1 MKMYSRF
8 ALISILVAIPAIR
21 AQPTSAPS
29 TSPSTRPRHEVI
41 IPPNFIKVEVSE
53 RTALC
58 EPPDKEWIAKA
69 LDDLQPSAR
78 PTTMPSDLAD
88 MLAARRAELVK
99 QMATDLSIADSSS
112 IDTLLNEHVIPD
124 LQKMADI
131 RPPMF
136 YLVCSKAKLK
146 ELVKG
151 GWSDPRFRYN
161 RVADDV
167 AEYRSVSLSIQTA
180 MDDLLIPALYD
191 PTQPVEKRREAL
203 QKQVDMNE
211 ANIAASLATQGLI
224 LVQTGLV
231 AAIDDAAIKP
241 LGLKPGQEWFGIG
254 VEGLLSTRYMTQLNG
269 MRNEDLLR
277 LLTDDDPRNPIRAAT
292 INLIHPTDPSN
303 LRPNYA
309 PAYIDA
315 LRRRSVLVVN
325 SLIQR
330 TGPEA
335 IPKLLNAIKQ
345 SQPKD
350 ADALVEV
357 IKQTVGVDLSR
368 DVLPQS

>member
-1 MKMYSRF
+1 M
-8 ALISILVAIPAIR
+8 A
-21 AQPTSAPS
+21 
-29 TSPSTRPRHEVI
+29 
-41 IPPNFIKVEVSE
+41 
-53 RTALC
+53 
-58 EPPDKEWIAKA
+58 
-69 LDDLQPSAR
+69 
-78 PTTMPSDLAD
+78 SDLG
-88 MLAARRAELVK
+88 
-99 QMATDLSIADSSS
+99 IADPSS
-112 IDTLLNEHVIPD
+112 IDQLLNEHVIPD
-124 LQKMADI
+124 LQKMADM

-136 YLVCSKAKLK
+136 YLVCSKQKLK
-146 ELVKG
+146 ELIKG

-161 RVADDV
+161 RAADDV
-167 AEYRSVSLSIQTA
+167 SEYRNVSLSIQNA
-180 MDDLLIPALYD
+180 MDDLLIPALTD
-191 PTQPVEKRREAL
+191 ASQPVEKRREAL

-241 LGLKPGQEWFGIG
+241 LALKPGQEWFGIG

-269 MRNEDLLR
+269 MRNEDLLHI
-277 LLTDDDPRNPIRAAT
+277 LTDDDPRNPIRAAT
-292 INLIHPTDPSN
+292 INLIHPTDPSH
-303 LRPNYA
+303 LRPAYA

-325 SLIQR
+325 SLVQR

-350 ADALVEV
+350 ADALLEL

-368 DVLPQS
+368 DVLPQT